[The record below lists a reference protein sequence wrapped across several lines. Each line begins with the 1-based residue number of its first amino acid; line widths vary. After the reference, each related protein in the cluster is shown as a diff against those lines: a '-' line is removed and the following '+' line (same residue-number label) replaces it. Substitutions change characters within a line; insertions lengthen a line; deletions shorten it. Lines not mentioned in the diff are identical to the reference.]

1 MSVYQQYLVNLQTP
15 TGSIQITVSAM
26 CSSDAAR
33 AAEAMVPGSRA
44 TRIEQLNPG

>member
-33 AAEAMVPGSRA
+33 TAEAMIAGSRA
-44 TRIEQLNPG
+44 TRIEMISPR